1 MKYVLIFFIKKKKQ
15 RNEKIFGLEEKCM
28 RYINLSLGF
37 REIYV
42 LGNDEEWVSMVF
54 VTFVLEK
61 LLHFLIDIDSP

>member
-1 MKYVLIFFIKKKKQ
+1 
-15 RNEKIFGLEEKCM
+15 M
-28 RYINLSLGF
+28 RYINLYLGF